1 MSSFPAQIDVV
12 FSNEETFAC
21 ELQDETAFSVSM
33 GEAYMPESYTGSVDI
48 TPTNTV
54 QVLATQGKVLD
65 TNLIIEP
72 IPNNYGLIT
81 YNGSYITVS

>member
-21 ELQDETAFSVSM
+21 TLQDETAFNVSM
-33 GEAYMPESYTGSVDI
+33 GEAYMPESYQGSVDV
-48 TPTNTV
+48 TPTNTI

-65 TNLIIEP
+65 SNITIEP

>member
-1 MSSFPAQIDVV
+1 MTAFPAQFDVV

-21 ELQDETAFSVSM
+21 TLQDETAFNVSM
-33 GEAYMPESYTGSVDI
+33 GEAYMPESYRGSVDI
-48 TPTNTV
+48 TPTADV

-65 TNLIIEP
+65 SNIIIEP

-81 YNGSYITVS
+81 WDGSTLTVS

>member
-1 MSSFPAQIDVV
+1 MSYFPAQIDVV
-12 FSNEETFAC
+12 FSNEENFVCAV
-21 ELQDETAFSVSM
+21 QDETAFTVSM
-33 GEAYMPESYTGSVDI
+33 GEAFMPESYRGSVDI
-48 TPTNTV
+48 TPTDTV

-65 TNLIIEP
+65 TNITIEP